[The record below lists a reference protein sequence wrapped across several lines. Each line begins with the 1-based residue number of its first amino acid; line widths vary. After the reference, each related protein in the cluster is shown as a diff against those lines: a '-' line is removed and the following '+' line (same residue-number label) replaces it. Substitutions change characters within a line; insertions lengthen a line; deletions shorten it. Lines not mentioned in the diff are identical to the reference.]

1 MTNETQCVDWI
12 RGEIESLRRAP
23 DLNGCPMTED
33 WQRALDAL
41 ELALDAIKSRPVTCG
56 ECRFSFGLTDQ
67 SGTRKLLCTEM
78 GRRGLSESDFCS
90 LGRRRKSTGKDGKL

>member
-1 MTNETQCVDWI
+1 MTDKAALAWLDE
-12 RGEIESLRRAP
+12 EIASLRRAP

-41 ELALDAIKSRPVTCG
+41 ELARAAVKARPVTCG
-56 ECRFSFGLTDQ
+56 ECRFGFGLTTQ
-67 SGTRKLLCTEM
+67 SGARQLLCAEV